1 MKHFKLVGPETT
13 REFDIE
19 DDEMIIS
26 YIIKM
31 KDFDSKTRQQIQTR
45 DDTINEQNVK
55 IYDTKEQN

>member
-19 DDEMIIS
+19 DDEMIVS

-31 KDFDSKTRQQIQTR
+31 KDYDSTSRQQIKTTEY
-45 DDTINEQNVK
+45 TINEQNVK
-55 IYDTKEQN
+55 IYPTEKK